1 MYTTGIAP
9 IQLEELSHMGP
20 RDWFSEGS
28 GLIHTTCIL
37 KPLVIAYKIERP
49 HSAPLRSQ
57 ISKSFRP
64 LVQPLVQPRGIQCDT
79 ACLDLIAS
87 TRIGPWYNLWYNAEE
102 SSVSRVSA
110 GSRVSQGGGG
120 GGDVR

>member
-37 KPLVIAYKIERP
+37 KPLVNVYQIERP
-49 HSAPLRSQ
+49 HSAPGMIEPSTVLKNGLDRALRIAPGS
-57 ISKSFRP
+57 
-64 LVQPLVQPRGIQCDT
+64 VPRLGTNQGI
-79 ACLDLIAS
+79 A
-87 TRIGPWYNLWYNAEE
+87 P
-102 SSVSRVSA
+102 RVLGVPSP
-110 GSRVSQGGGG
+110 GY
-120 GGDVR
+120 